1 MKRYNM
7 KKNMRNMKNS
17 KTRKHK
23 RNKRTKRNNKTRNIH
38 KLIGGEY
45 NKGDE
50 CTICMD
56 KKIEDEAVC
65 IFNCASANQHLM
77 CNNCT
82 SKCIITLRR
91 LTCPV
96 CGTGRNNIIPNNLVI
111 PLINVTS
118 NGRNYTNGHIYTDG
132 RQGAIYRPE
141 GRDITP
147 YIIIFGV
154 GLFVVLIIL
163 NLFSTTSGSRYSS
176 GGSRYSSSSKSNS
189 IIEDIYIMYLTD
201 THEYNYLHFS
211 QKELDYYKNNYL
223 EMFQEKD
230 KNITL
235 KTLGNVVIEFN
246 PSTNS
251 SFLKNK
257 VSQINKLIDEEI

>member
-1 MKRYNM
+1 MKIYNM
-7 KKNMRNMKNS
+7 KKNMKNMKNS

-56 KKIEDEAVC
+56 SIIEDDAVC
-65 IFNCASANQHLM
+65 IFNCARKKHLM
-77 CNNCT
+77 CNECT
-82 SKCIITLRR
+82 SRCIISRR
-91 LTCPV
+91 NTCPV
-96 CGTGRNNIIPNNLVI
+96 CSALRNNIIPNNLVI
-111 PLINVTS
+111 PPQPIQQP
-118 NGRNYTNGHIYTDG
+118 RIYYNPPGIMYIHQPDN
-132 RQGAIYRPE
+132 
-141 GRDITP
+141 TP
-147 YIIIFGV
+147 PWCIIIGA
-154 GLFVVLIIL
+154 GLFLFLLICDS
-163 NLFSTTSGSRYSS
+163 FTTTYGGSKYSS
-176 GGSRYSSSSKSNS
+176 NSKSSKSNS
-189 IIEDIYIMYLTD
+189 VIEDIYIMYLTD
-201 THEYNYLHFS
+201 TNEYNYLHFS

-235 KTLGNVVIEFN
+235 KTLCNVVIEFN
-246 PSTNS
+246 PSINS